1 MNKRIMTNSLWM
13 MSEKIVAIFGLIF
26 VTSFVA
32 KYVGPGVFGS
42 IALAMSIFQ
51 LIQLVAQ
58 LGTDVLIFKRLSRN
72 RQSGVNLINVTV
84 PIRTIV
90 YMVLSLPVL
99 FFYIYKADH
108 SALYYLVAAFVACF
122 IQSVDVY
129 SIYYDATLNSKINTY
144 VNVIGLVFSLL
155 IRWLIAFLKLDPLWL
170 CFPIILAPL
179 IPCLIRY
186 FYYINNTHKKSISSK
201 FKRKYVK
208 YIIGA
213 GSAFVISSLSVAIY
227 TRLSLLMLGF
237 FDGESAVGIYSVA
250 ATLATSWSFV
260 LNSLVTSS
268 LPSIFSENDDEKAL
282 TKAAKLNLIVIGVSM
297 PIIFS
302 VYFVGEWFIKTFYG
316 DLYMSSYHPLLIL
329 TFSTLLG
336 SLGTVS
342 ARIIA
347 KYSGYSFLSKKM
359 FLVAIFSFIVN
370 FGLIM
375 QFNII
380 GAAVANVLTQFFSL
394 TIFNY
399 PFKKGVVFKLHL
411 KTIFFRVKG

>member
-1 MNKRIMTNSLWM
+1 MNKRIVANSLWM

-32 KYVGPGVFGS
+32 KYVGPEIFGS

-72 RQSGVNLINVTV
+72 KQSGINLINITV
-84 PIRTIV
+84 PIRMFV
-90 YMVLSLPVL
+90 YMVLSFPVL
-99 FFYIYKADH
+99 LFYITKTDY
-108 SALYYLVAAFVACF
+108 SASYYLNAAFIACF
-122 IQSVDVY
+122 IQSMDVY
-129 SIYYDATLNSKINTY
+129 SIYYDATLNSKINTF

-155 IRWLIAFLKLDPLWL
+155 LRWGIAFLKLDPLWL
-170 CFPIILAPL
+170 CLPIIFAPL

-186 FYYINNTHKKSISSK
+186 FYYINNTNKKNISHK
-201 FKRKYVK
+201 FKRKYVR

-250 ATLATSWSFV
+250 ATLATSWAFI

-268 LPSIFSENDDEKAL
+268 LPSIFAENNDENTL
-282 TKAAKLNLIVIGVSM
+282 NKAAKLNLIVVGVSI
-297 PIIFS
+297 PIILG

-316 DLYMSSYHPLLIL
+316 DMYMLSYHPLLIL
-329 TFSTLLG
+329 TFSTLFG

-370 FGLIM
+370 FLLIM
-375 QFNII
+375 KLSII

-394 TIFNY
+394 TLFNY
-399 PFKKGVVFKLHL
+399 PFKNGVVLKLHL
-411 KTIFFRVKG
+411 KTIFFSFKR